1 MTDWWVGVW
10 IDGWMDGW
18 LAYRRGY
25 FKPIWTFDSIFINI
39 NLKNRITTI
48 DQALSNQ
55 NFLIYYNF
63 LILFNVI
70 QIDGFL
76 FYFTE
81 LLLWQSPVLVYILQ
95 QMSDSTISLALQ
107 AFANDTNG
115 KRCLCFLS
123 ALFLHRSNVPS

>member
-25 FKPIWTFDSIFINI
+25 FKPIWTFDSILINI

-123 ALFLHRSNVPS
+123 ALFLYRSNVPS

>member
-76 FYFTE
+76 FIYSTKKFVACRVN
-81 LLLWQSPVLVYILQ
+81 LLVLGPYQ
-95 QMSDSTISLALQ
+95 
-107 AFANDTNG
+107 
-115 KRCLCFLS
+115 
-123 ALFLHRSNVPS
+123 

>member
-76 FYFTE
+76 FILLNYFCGNHLFWCTFYNKCLIPLSVWLYK
-81 LLLWQSPVLVYILQ
+81 LLPMTPTVNG
-95 QMSDSTISLALQ
+95 
-107 AFANDTNG
+107 AFA
-115 KRCLCFLS
+115 F
-123 ALFLHRSNVPS
+123 